1 MQDINRPDGILKL
14 IKPVKLAAFLC
25 FFIVSMVF
33 AQLLFEIF
41 TKGFASISMS
51 WFFENPEMGGRN
63 GGIASILVS
72 TLTITIICLFFAIPI
87 ALLSAIFLCECANS
101 QSTSINIVHGALDL
115 LASIPSIVF
124 GLFGYSFFVIYL
136 DMGFSILAGGL
147 TLSLMILPLLIR
159 LFKDG
164 FVNVP
169 DAYRLNALASG
180 LSIFTTY
187 IKVIIPIAK
196 KNLVTA
202 IILSIGRAFSETAA
216 LIYTAGYVYRM
227 PESILDSGR
236 TLSVHI
242 LDLAM
247 NVPGGTQN
255 SYGSALTLLLIL
267 LLINL
272 LILSSTKSRYNE
284 TGIIP

>member
-1 MQDINRPDGILKL
+1 MC
-14 IKPVKLAAFLC
+14 LA
-25 FFIVSMVF
+25 IVTLVY

-41 TKGFASISMS
+41 SKGINSVNID
-51 WFFENPEMGGRN
+51 WFFEEPKMGGRS
-63 GGIASILVS
+63 GGIASILLS
-72 TLTITIICLFFAIPI
+72 TLLITVICLFVATPI
-87 ALLSAIFLCECANS
+87 ALLSAIFLCECVNS
-101 QSTSINIVHGALDL
+101 RSISINIIHGALDL

-124 GLFGYSFFVIYL
+124 GLFGYSFFVIFL

-164 FVNVP
+164 FINIA

-180 LSIFTTY
+180 LSLFSTY
-187 IKVIIPIAK
+187 TKVIIPIAK
-196 KNLVTA
+196 KSLVTA
-202 IILSIGRAFSETAA
+202 IILSIGRSLSETAA

-247 NVPGGTQN
+247 NVPGGNQN
-255 SYGSALTLLLIL
+255 SYGSALTLLLML
-267 LLINL
+267 FLINL
-272 LILSSTKSRYNE
+272 LVLSSTQSRYNE